1 VTRSSATRRER
12 RRERK
17 EHRRKRD
24 QAAIDLSAAL
34 QVAWKLSG
42 RQANDLAIA
51 WLEGRE
57 IEPTKQPRGSKRRGP
72 ASILVGYEHVL
83 RTSFAGRDATLRQKV
98 KRGGAAPHPGVRCR
112 ELTRCANRVLTH
124 RSKLHCYSITS
135 YARLTCRFRVDLCPQ
150 LLLS

>member
-1 VTRSSATRRER
+1 VTSSSATRRER

-98 KRGGAAPHPGVRCR
+98 KRGGAAPHPGVVLALVLMLR
-112 ELTRCANRVLTH
+112 ENADT
-124 RSKLHCYSITS
+124 
-135 YARLTCRFRVDLCPQ
+135 ARRIARQILALPEAEARQAALR
-150 LLLS
+150 LLK

>member
-98 KRGGAAPHPGVRCR
+98 KRGGAAPHPGVVLALVLMLR
-112 ELTRCANRVLTH
+112 ENADT
-124 RSKLHCYSITS
+124 
-135 YARLTCRFRVDLCPQ
+135 ARRIARQILALPEAEARQAALR
-150 LLLS
+150 LLK